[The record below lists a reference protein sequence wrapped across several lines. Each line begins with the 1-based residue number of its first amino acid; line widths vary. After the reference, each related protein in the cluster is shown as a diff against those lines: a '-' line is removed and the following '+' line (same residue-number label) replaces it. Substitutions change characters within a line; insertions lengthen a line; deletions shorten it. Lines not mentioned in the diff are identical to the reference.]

1 MKKVN
6 LVLILLLSSL
16 NSVFAH
22 NLVFAINTE
31 EFTLNKKYV
40 QDVALR
46 IGKNKEYLLGITLNK
61 KGQKRFE
68 EFLKR
73 NINKDENHLNILF
86 NNKIVLTLIVHE
98 TSFSNFT
105 MIISNKLQALLTA
118 TDKDPEISLQSLSS
132 LIKENK

>member
-40 QDVALR
+40 QDAALR

-61 KGQKRFE
+61 DGQKRFE

-73 NINKDENHLNILF
+73 NINKDESHLNLLF
-86 NNKIVLTLIVHE
+86 NDKIVLTLIVHE

-105 MIISNKLQALLTA
+105 IIISNRLQALEML
-118 TDKDPEISLQSLSS
+118 ESLSP
-132 LIKENK
+132 

>member
-61 KGQKRFE
+61 DGQKRFE

-73 NINKDENHLNILF
+73 NINKDESHLNLLF
-86 NNKIVLTLIVHE
+86 NDKIVLTLIVHE

-105 MIISNKLQALLTA
+105 IIISNRLQALEML
-118 TDKDPEISLQSLSS
+118 ESLSP
-132 LIKENK
+132 

>member
-16 NSVFAH
+16 NSVFAQT
-22 NLVFAINTE
+22 LVFAINTE

-105 MIISNKLQALLTA
+105 MIISNKLQALEML
-118 TDKDPEISLQSLSS
+118 ESLSP
-132 LIKENK
+132 

>member
-16 NSVFAH
+16 NSVFAQT
-22 NLVFAINTE
+22 LVFAINTE

-40 QDVALR
+40 QDAALR

-61 KGQKRFE
+61 DGQKRFE

-105 MIISNKLQALLTA
+105 MIISNKLQALEML
-118 TDKDPEISLQSLSS
+118 ESLSP
-132 LIKENK
+132 

>member
-61 KGQKRFE
+61 DGQKRFE

-105 MIISNKLQALLTA
+105 MIISNKLQALEML
-118 TDKDPEISLQSLSS
+118 ESLSP
-132 LIKENK
+132 

>member
-40 QDVALR
+40 QDAALR

-105 MIISNKLQALLTA
+105 IIISNRLQALEML
-118 TDKDPEISLQSLSS
+118 ESLSP
-132 LIKENK
+132 

>member
-16 NSVFAH
+16 NSVFAQT
-22 NLVFAINTE
+22 LVFAINTE

-40 QDVALR
+40 QDAALR

-61 KGQKRFE
+61 DGQKRFE

-73 NINKDENHLNILF
+73 NINKDESHLNLLF
-86 NNKIVLTLIVHE
+86 NDKIVLTLIVHE

-105 MIISNKLQALLTA
+105 IIISNRLQALEML
-118 TDKDPEISLQSLSS
+118 ESLSP
-132 LIKENK
+132 